1 MRSATLCL
9 ASLFCACASGA
20 PPAQTA
26 PLAQSAPVAQTAP
39 VAQPVC
45 PPPQERARAP
55 ITSDRDST
63 LYALGLVMGQRL
75 GDFSLTSEE
84 LEVVQRG
91 VTDQVTNAPRAVE
104 LRRWGERI
112 NEMAHERIAARLTQ
126 ERERGRVYGE
136 QAEREPGAR
145 RMPSGLIIRELRAGT
160 GQRPGAR
167 DVVRVNYRGTL
178 IDGSEFDSSYD
189 AGGNSQPV
197 EFPLDGVIRC
207 WQEGITLMT
216 VGSRAVLVC
225 PAEIAYG
232 ERGQR
237 GIPPGATLTFEV
249 ELLATRE
256 PEAMPPQM
264 RAMPADAGA
273 PTRRPAPR
281 R

>member
-9 ASLFCACASGA
+9 ASLLCACASSA

-26 PLAQSAPVAQTAP
+26 PVAPH
-39 VAQPVC
+39 VC
-45 PPPQERARAP
+45 PPTQSRAP
-55 ITSDRDST
+55 APIAGDRDST

-75 GDFSLTSEE
+75 GDFSLTREE

-104 LRRWGERI
+104 LRRWGESI
-112 NEMAHERIAARLTQ
+112 NELAHERVAARLTQ
-126 ERERGRVYGE
+126 ERERGRVYAE
-136 QAEREPGAR
+136 QVEREPGAR
-145 RMPSGLIIRELRAGT
+145 RMPSGLIFRELRAGA
-160 GQRPGAR
+160 GQHPGAR
-167 DVVRVNYRGTL
+167 DVVRVHYRGTL
-178 IDGSEFDSSYD
+178 VDGSVFDTSYD
-189 AGGNSQPV
+189 AEGNGQPV

-225 PAEIAYG
+225 PSEIAYG

-249 ELLATRE
+249 ELHATHE
-256 PEAMPPQM
+256 PEASPPQM

-273 PTRRPAPR
+273 PTRPSSPR